1 MIRSRAV
8 LVAIGIDWKGRRQML
23 RCLNGQSGKLDELER
38 VPSWPAGCHF
48 CLSDNHPRALYA
60 PRDSSLRLLVLA
72 AKTTQLR
79 PDFSALRR
87 VERHASEYLGTLKVV
102 TAFVVFVGMSIGHR
116 EPKPSEHQR
125 MALLTSG
132 HLRQRL
138 RRISE
143 SSFSW
148 SAHQASIEFL
158 AGRETRMLRE
168 RR

>member
-23 RCLNGQSGKLDELER
+23 RCGNGQLGKLDELER
-38 VPSWPAGCHF
+38 IPSWPAGCHF
-48 CLSDNHPRALYA
+48 CRKRQSFRALYA
-60 PRDSSLRLLVLA
+60 PRDSLRLLVLA

-102 TAFVVFVGMSIGHR
+102 TALVVFVGMSIGHR

-148 SAHQASIEFL
+148 GAHQASVEFL